1 MIKMKE
7 DGIDEKCN
15 WLKVILV
22 GCEGR

>member
-15 WLKVILV
+15 WLKVKLV